1 MHWKKWNGGGRMARS
16 VRAAGMVLGGVSGLS
31 PDDSDRG
38 AVELLASYA
47 HAGIRAYLFPGFLL
61 GEPERLASLADIAR
75 SSSEEAGLGRAFLAI
90 GGSGDPSF
98 GLPQFPQAP
107 TPLGLASNKSQ
118 RAAERAGFLI
128 GSCIAAC
135 GIDMVLAPCLD
146 LASDPKDPIGVLGG
160 FGEDSRLAGLLGTA
174 YTRGLFHAGVLA
186 CVGRFPGLG
195 SVCRDCFNGM
205 AFVSLP
211 VDRLERCEMRPFARV
226 VSSGVAAVLV
236 GRALVPALES
246 ERIPASAS
254 ARVIEGRLR
263 ESLGFR
269 GLVIGDNIGP
279 GEEPGKAAVL
289 GALAGC
295 DLVLYSRPDE
305 ALSAVVGLEK
315 AAVTGDL
322 PAVRIEVGRRRLDS
336 ILSRRPNIKPRPKA
350 LPMRRLIKAAGHD
363 IEDGVSL
370 LRGSLILDGAKAENF
385 VSAFILVFVPPA
397 GAPDISESD
406 AVISSLRTELPGA
419 EILGL
424 PADTGQQAT
433 EMLATLVAPRGRYH
447 EAVVLTYDAH
457 FRPAQEGLARLV
469 EEFIPKYRIIAMRDP
484 YDAAFFPSAIGLGA
498 AYGFSRACAR
508 AVGRLL
514 SGKAKARGGRPVEV
528 IGLEI

>member
-1 MHWKKWNGGGRMARS
+1 MARS
-16 VRAAGMVLGGVSGLS
+16 IRAAGMILGGVGSLS
-31 PDDSDRG
+31 SEDSDRG

-47 HAGIRAYLFPGFLL
+47 HAGVRAYLFPGFLL
-61 GEPERLASLADIAR
+61 GEPERLASLAQIAR
-75 SSSEEAGLGRAFLAI
+75 SSAEAAGLGRALLAI
-90 GGSGDPSF
+90 GGGKDPSF
-98 GLPQFPQAP
+98 GLPEFPQAP
-107 TPLGLASNKSQ
+107 TPLGMASNESP
-118 RAAERAGFLI
+118 RAAERAGFLF
-128 GSCIAAC
+128 GSRIAAC
-135 GIDMVLAPCLD
+135 GIDMVLAPRLD

-160 FGEDSRLAGLLGTA
+160 FGEDSRLAGLLGAA
-174 YTRGLFHAGVLA
+174 YTRGLFHAGVLS

-195 SVCRDCFNGM
+195 SVCRDCYDGM

-236 GRALVPALES
+236 GRAFVPALES

-269 GLVIGDNIGP
+269 GIVIGDNIGP
-279 GEEPGKAAVL
+279 GDEPGKAAVL

-295 DLVLYSRPDE
+295 DLVLYSRSEE
-305 ALSAVVGLEK
+305 AFSAVVGLEK
-315 AAVTGDL
+315 AAAAGDL
-322 PAVRIEVGRRRLDS
+322 PAVRIEVGRRRVDS
-336 ILSRRPNIKPRPKA
+336 ILLRRPKHNLRSMAFPMGRLVKA
-350 LPMRRLIKAAGHD
+350 VGHD

-370 LRGSLILDGAKAENF
+370 LRGSLILEGAKAENF
-385 VSAFILVFVPPA
+385 GAVFILVFLPSA
-397 GAPDISESD
+397 GAPDMDESD
-406 AVISSLRTELPGA
+406 AVISSLRAELPGA
-419 EILGL
+419 QILGL
-424 PADTGQQAT
+424 SADPGQQAT
-433 EMLATLVAPRGRYH
+433 EMLAAQLAPRGRYQ

-469 EEFIPKYRIIAMRDP
+469 EEFIPKYHIVAMRDP
-484 YDAAFFPSAIGLGA
+484 YDAAFFPTAIGLGA